1 MPKGLLVFSQC
12 FAPDVPHL
20 YIFECLVDL
29 KVTLIFSS
37 KQLSWD
43 SLVIL
48 YNFYTT
54 NLLPEE
60 DMLSLVSFSLQ
71 VLPKPFQSSTLQV
84 SSVPLASQSAS
95 TPPTGGLGTS
105 SMNASN
111 LVLQNMIE
119 QLKVKLLIQA
129 LHRQQH
135 KQAIADFVPQLAP
148 TPRLHYPAKTDN
160 PVSEAHSHSLHPTTI
175 CCEPLPAPATEE
187 NVGTDRGTEEGEE
200 LVSVNQENPSLTWM
214 ASTTAISTVPSTMSS
229 IKPPTPSQPPTPSI
243 HLNDSQELSDIL
255 PNIMCRISED
265 DSGRCQVAAADAQGR
280 EPSSLA
286 NDTLDTSSLS
296 FSELFHGVSD
306 SIDNCSSLLGML
318 GQLKS
323 ASPAKD
329 FKKGESGH
337 GGLSSEVWYCDIV
350 YSIEI
355 WCQLLITVD
364 TLMYRLQ
371 LQTSALK
378 VSFVRPITLEIYV
391 WQYLTCI
398 LSHYYYCM

>member
-1 MPKGLLVFSQC
+1 
-12 FAPDVPHL
+12 
-20 YIFECLVDL
+20 
-29 KVTLIFSS
+29 
-37 KQLSWD
+37 
-43 SLVIL
+43 
-48 YNFYTT
+48 
-54 NLLPEE
+54 
-60 DMLSLVSFSLQ
+60 MLSIVSFCLQ
-71 VLPKPFQSSTLQV
+71 VLPKPFQNSTLQV
-84 SSVPLASQSAS
+84 SSVPMASQSAS
-95 TPPTGGLGTS
+95 NPQTGGLGTS
-105 SMNASN
+105 SMSASN

-148 TPRLHYPAKTDN
+148 TPRLHYPAKTDI

-175 CCEPLPAPATEE
+175 CCEPSPAPATEE
-187 NVGTDRGTEEGEE
+187 NVDTDRSTEEGEE
-200 LVSVNQENPSLTWM
+200 LVSVSQEKPSLTWM
-214 ASTTAISTVPSTMSS
+214 PSTTAISTMSS
-229 IKPPTPSQPPTPSI
+229 IKPPTLAQPPTPSI

-306 SIDNCSSLLGML
+306 SIDNCSLLGML

-337 GGLSSEVWYCDIV
+337 GGLSSEV
-350 YSIEI
+350 
-355 WCQLLITVD
+355 
-364 TLMYRLQ
+364 
-371 LQTSALK
+371 
-378 VSFVRPITLEIYV
+378 
-391 WQYLTCI
+391 
-398 LSHYYYCM
+398 